1 MGAAPAERVNAPS
14 SEAGIA
20 RSRSPRRILVADDNE
35 DAAQSLA
42 MFLEMAGHETRV
54 ASNGAEAL
62 ELAETFI
69 PHVAVLDIAMPILDG
84 LGAARALRTRANAKG
99 LLLLALSG
107 FGQESDKR
115 RSAEAGF
122 DAHLVKPVDLAELEM
137 AILAHSNPA
146 SRD

>member
-1 MGAAPAERVNAPS
+1 MTCLTLV
-14 SEAGIA
+14 IA
-20 RSRSPRRILVADDNE
+20 RSRTPRRILVADDNE

-54 ASNGAEAL
+54 ASNGAQAL
-62 ELAETFI
+62 EIAETFM
-69 PHVAVLDIAMPILDG
+69 PHVAVLDIAMRDG
-84 LGAARALRTRANAKG
+84 LGAARGLRAHANAKE

-122 DAHLVKPVDLAELEM
+122 DAHLVKPADLAELEM
-137 AILAHSNPA
+137 AIFAHSDRA